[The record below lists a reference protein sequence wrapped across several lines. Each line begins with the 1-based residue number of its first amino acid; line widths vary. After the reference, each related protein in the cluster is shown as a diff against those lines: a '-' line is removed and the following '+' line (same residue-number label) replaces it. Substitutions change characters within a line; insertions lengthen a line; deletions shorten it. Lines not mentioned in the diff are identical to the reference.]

1 MKSLTS
7 TFAITAVLAGS
18 LMCGT
23 VMADDNL
30 PSKGAVLN
38 AVSNT
43 LTVQAQEMLHSAKA
57 EIMASLQRELGNSI
71 AAVTDEMVQETFD
84 TITETSASNIAVA
97 DVATKR

>member
-38 AVSNT
+38 AVSTT

-84 TITETSASNIAVA
+84 TITETSANNIAVA
-97 DVATKR
+97 DVATKQ

>member
-1 MKSLTS
+1 
-7 TFAITAVLAGS
+7 
-18 LMCGT
+18 MCGT

-38 AVSNT
+38 AVSTT